1 MSLRDET
8 AFGFP
13 DEPSGAAAPFGGRV
27 LAVREL
33 TRAIKSSLDGFGR
46 LAVEGEVTQIKRAA
60 AGHLYFDLKDLDA
73 KISCAIW
80 RSALPAALRFD
91 LKEGAK
97 VIAHGRLD
105 VYAPRGTYS
114 LIVQRLEPRGV
125 GDLLAKLEALKAEL
139 KARGWFERRRALP
152 TLPRVIGLVTSR
164 DTAALQDVLRTR
176 SLRWPLYPLRLV
188 HTSVQGAAAAAEIA
202 AAIRRIDASGVD
214 VIVIARGGGS
224 LEDLWCF
231 NELPVAEAIWNTSVP
246 VVTGVGHETD
256 TTLADLVADHRA
268 HTPTDA
274 AQTVIP
280 DRRALL
286 EELERQAGFLGTA
299 LDSAFEGRA
308 TRLEHAARAL
318 RFESAR
324 LIDRPA
330 ARLSALAARV
340 ERHNPRARLEA
351 LSARLARAGV
361 RLRNAAQAPLVRV
374 EKRVERAAATLEATS
389 PFRVLERGYSIT
401 RRADGSAV
409 RSAAEVAPGELLESV
424 LHEGSLFARVE
435 SLSRAERR
443 TSTAAPDAEER

>member
-1 MSLRDET
+1 MSLRD
-8 AFGFP
+8 ASASGFP
-13 DEPSGAAAPFGGRV
+13 EEPSAAPSALFGSRV
-27 LAVREL
+27 IAVREL
-33 TRAIKSSLDGFGR
+33 TRAIKTSLDGFGR

-73 KISCAIW
+73 KVSCAIW

-114 LIVQRLEPRGV
+114 LIVQRLELRGI
-125 GDLLAKLEALKAEL
+125 GDLLAKLEALKVEL

-152 TLPRVIGLVTSR
+152 TMPRTIGLVTSR
-164 DTAALQDVLRTR
+164 DTAALQDFLRTR
-176 SLRWPLYPLRLV
+176 SLRWPLYPVRLV
-188 HTSVQGAAAAAEIA
+188 HTSVQGAAAANEIA
-202 AAIRRIDASGVD
+202 AAIRRIDQSGVD
-214 VIVIARGGGS
+214 VIVVCRGGGS

-280 DRRALL
+280 DKRALL
-286 EELERQAGFLGTA
+286 DELERHAGFLGTA
-299 LDSAFEGRA
+299 IEGALESRA
-308 TRLEHAARAL
+308 TRLEHASRAL
-318 RFESAR
+318 RFQASS
-324 LIDRPA
+324 LVDRPA
-330 ARLSALAARV
+330 ARLSALATRV

-361 RLRNAAQAPLVRV
+361 RLRHAAQAPLARV

-401 RRADGSAV
+401 RRADGRAV
-409 RSAAEVAPGELLESV
+409 RSAAEVAPGERIESV
-424 LHEGSLFARVE
+424 LHQGTLESRVE
-435 SLSRAERR
+435 SVEAGTARAE
-443 TSTAAPDAEER
+443 EH

>member
-1 MSLRDET
+1 VSLGD
-8 AFGFP
+8 
-13 DEPSGAAAPFGGRV
+13 AADGGPLDTPLGGRV
-27 LAVREL
+27 IAVREL
-33 TRAIKSSLDGFGR
+33 TRAIKSSLEGFGR
-46 LAVEGEVTQIKRAA
+46 LAVEGEVTGIKRAA

-73 KISCAIW
+73 KLSCAIW
-80 RSALPAALRFD
+80 RSSLPAALRFD

-97 VIAHGRLD
+97 VVAHGRLD

-139 KARGWFERRRALP
+139 KARGWFERRRPLP
-152 TLPRVIGLVTSR
+152 ELPRVIGLVTSR
-164 DTAALQDVLRTR
+164 DTAALQDFLRTR
-176 SLRWPLYPLRLV
+176 SLRWPLYPVRFV
-188 HTSVQGAAAAAEIA
+188 HTSVQGAAAANEIA

-214 VIVIARGGGS
+214 LIVLARGGGS

-231 NELPVAEAIWNTSVP
+231 NELPVAEAIWNASVP

-286 EELERQAGFLGTA
+286 EELERHAGYLGA
-299 LDSAFEGRA
+299 GIEGVLETRA
-308 TRLEHAARAL
+308 TRLEHATRSL
-318 RFESAR
+318 RFSAGA
-324 LIDRPA
+324 LLDRPA
-330 ARLSALAARV
+330 ARLAALATRV

-351 LSARLARAGV
+351 LGARLARAGV
-361 RLRNAAQAPLVRV
+361 RLRNAAEAPLARA
-374 EKRVERAAATLEATS
+374 EKRLERGAATLEATS

-401 RRADGSAV
+401 RHADGTLV
-409 RSAAEVAPGELLESV
+409 RRAGEVHTGELLESV
-424 LHEGSLFARVE
+424 LHEGLLVSRVE
-435 SLSRAERR
+435 SARPKER
-443 TSTAAPDAEER
+443 